1 MGRKGNLPHIFQD
14 RNIKMKGQNVDA
26 RRVAM
31 YAFYASRGDAIPFEL
46 ADKEEELA
54 KFADFDYATLVDP
67 PEEFDDAVLDL
78 LDETP
83 DTLEK

>member
-1 MGRKGNLPHIFQD
+1 MSRQNLLSQFQD

-46 ADKEEELA
+46 ADNEEELA
-54 KFADFDYATLVDP
+54 KFADFDFDFDSLNT
-67 PEEFDDAVLDL
+67 PEEPEDDSYLEL
-78 LDETP
+78 LD
-83 DTLEK
+83 DVC